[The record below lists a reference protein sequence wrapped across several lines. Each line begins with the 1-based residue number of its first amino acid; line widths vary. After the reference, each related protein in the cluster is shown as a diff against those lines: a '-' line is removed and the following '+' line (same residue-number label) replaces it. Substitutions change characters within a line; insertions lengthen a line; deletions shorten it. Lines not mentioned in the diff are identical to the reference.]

1 LSKKNNQIIVPQ
13 FHQKIKHT
21 QSLKLQNRVNIE
33 AIFNNATM
41 RKSEMKHFE
50 AKDIEVE
57 EEDPL
62 SATVVIFTFMP

>member
-41 RKSEMKHFE
+41 SKSEMKHFE
-50 AKDIEVE
+50 AEDIEVE
-57 EEDPL
+57 EEDPFP
-62 SATVVIFTFMP
+62 ATVVIFTFMP